1 MRKTVTILVC
11 LLMVVTMLA
20 GCSPAAT
27 TAPTTTKSPA
37 VTTPAGT
44 TAAPTTPQTTA
55 VGKPTEISFFAP
67 NFDRIIKDDNI
78 VVKEVEKRTN
88 TKLSF
93 SFVPGAE
100 FTTKLNLLIAADTL
114 ADVTRINGYAFFD
127 YISQGVFME
136 LTPLLKQYGP
146 NILKTMPQK
155 VWDLATF
162 QGKLYSIP
170 SANYPGKYNYYIR
183 QDWLD
188 NLGLKK
194 PSTTTELREVLK
206 AFTYNDPDK
215 NGKKDT
221 YGYTTE
227 STFTTV
233 PGTAFTAF
241 FGAFGVMP
249 NAYYEKDGKVFAPM
263 ITPQYKE
270 AVEYIRTLYLDDQ
283 SIDPDIFII
292 QADQAKQNIVQ
303 GKIGGT
309 TGWWS
314 RIVEEFYDRM
324 KMNEVTPAAKWS
336 MLDTLKGPRG
346 ETGMMSN
353 GYVSWTSVISAK
365 SKVSV
370 ETIKL
375 LDYLCTEEGAILANV
390 GIKDIH
396 YTTNADG
403 SYKER
408 LPAGATGMNE
418 KWLDVMS
425 QWVMVIDT
433 NQMLYKKNN
442 PKYAEPIDTAK
453 ARPLYYNLFEGIST
467 VESQKLNAGLDKLTA
482 EWFVK
487 FVTGAEPMSN
497 FDKYVAAWK
506 EKGGT
511 EVFASLLK
519 EYNARNGKTF
529 VAGN

>member
-1 MRKTVTILVC
+1 MRTKVSRMTLVIGIVACFAISAVFPAGQKEPAKEQSADKT
-11 LLMVVTMLA
+11 
-20 GCSPAAT
+20 PAAASGK
-27 TAPTTTKSPA
+27 TA
-37 VTTPAGT
+37 
-44 TAAPTTPQTTA
+44 
-55 VGKPTEISFFAP
+55 EISFFAP
-67 NFDRIIKDDNI
+67 NFDRIVKDGNI

-93 SFVPGAE
+93 SFVPAAE
-100 FTTKLNLLIAADTL
+100 FRTKLNLLIAADTM
-114 ADVTRINGYAFFD
+114 ADVTRMNGYDFFD
-127 YISQGVFME
+127 YIPQGVFLE
-136 LTPLLKQYGP
+136 LTQLLKQYGP
-146 NILKTMPQK
+146 GIVKTMPQK
-155 VWDLATF
+155 AWDLVKF
-162 QGKLYSIP
+162 QNKIYSIP
-170 SANYPGKYNYYIR
+170 SANYPGKYNFYIR

-194 PSTTTELREVLK
+194 PSTTEELRAVLK
-206 AFTYNDPDK
+206 AFTFNDPDK

-227 STFTTV
+227 STFVTV

-249 NAYYEKDGKVFAPM
+249 NMYYEKDGKVYAPN

-270 AVEYIRTLYLDDQ
+270 AVEYIRSLYLDDK
-283 SIDPDIFII
+283 SIDPDIFIV
-292 QADQAKQNIVQ
+292 QADQAKQNLVQ

-324 KMNEVTPAAKWS
+324 KMNQVTPEARWS
-336 MLDTLKGPRG
+336 MLDVLKGPRG

-353 GYVSWTSVISAK
+353 GYVSWTSVVSAK
-365 SKVSV
+365 SKVPV

-375 LDYLCTEEGAILANV
+375 LEYLTTDEGATLANV
-390 GIKDIH
+390 GIKDTH
-396 YTTNADG
+396 YTVNPDG

-425 QWVMVIDT
+425 QWVMVIDL
-433 NQMLYKKNN
+433 NQNLYKKNN
-442 PKYAEPIDTAK
+442 PKYAEPIDAAK

-467 VESQKLNAGLDKLTA
+467 PESQKLSSALDKLTA
-482 EWFVK
+482 EWFVR

-497 FDKYVAAWK
+497 FDKFVAAWK

-511 EVFASLLK
+511 ELFNSLLK
-519 EYNARNGKTF
+519 EYNSRTGKNL
-529 VAGN
+529 VVGN